1 MKTYRR
7 VLKYIGR
14 HKLYVALALLSSLFG
29 VALQIYVP
37 LVIGYAI
44 DYIVG
49 EGTVDFY
56 MLGKYALIM
65 LAAAVG
71 SALFNRLMLVA
82 TNKLSYLVAADL
94 RKEAFDKLNAVEVS
108 FIDSHSHGDILSRIV
123 NDAEQLCDGLLQ
135 TFSQLFSGVLTIV
148 GTLALMLS
156 IDYKISLAVILLT
169 PLSLVVA
176 YFITRKSHVYAV
188 AQTKSRGVISGFAE
202 EVISGQ
208 KTVKA
213 FGREKASIEKFELLN
228 ADYYRSFYK
237 AQLYAAYI
245 NPSTRFVNGLIF
257 AAVCV
262 IGAFMVLNDGL
273 RIGLLSSLLSY
284 AQQYTKPF
292 NEISGVL
299 AELQSARVAAERLF
313 ALIDVPD
320 EKETGAVAKF
330 HAEGDVKFEGVTFAY
345 NPQTKLLEN
354 LDLDVKQ
361 GQKVAIVGPTG
372 SGKTTLINLLMRFY
386 EVNGGS
392 ISIDGTKITDM
403 TRHAL
408 RANFGMVLQDSWLFT
423 GSVKENIAYG
433 CPDATD
439 EQIVQAAKAARIHE
453 YIEKLSDGY
462 DTLIDMSSM
471 SEGEKQLLC
480 IARVMLM
487 SPPVLI
493 LDEATSSIDTLTEVN
508 VQKAFK
514 QIMLGRT
521 TFIVAHRLSTIRES
535 DMILVMKNGD
545 IIEKGTHEQLLQA
558 KGFYFEL
565 YSSQFENEAALEKR

>member
-1 MKTYRR
+1 MKTFRR
-7 VLKYIGR
+7 VLKYVSM
-14 HKLYVALALLSSLFG
+14 HKGYVFLALLSAIIG
-29 VALQIYVP
+29 VGLQIYVP
-37 LVIGYAI
+37 LVIGYAV

-49 EGTVDFY
+49 ENAVDFL
-56 MLGKYALIM
+56 MLGKYVLIM
-65 LAAAVG
+65 LAATLG
-71 SALFNRLMLVA
+71 SAIFNRLMLIA
-82 TNKLSYLVAADL
+82 TNKLSYYIAADI
-94 RKEAFDKLNAVEVS
+94 RKEAFDKLNAVAVS
-108 FIDSHSHGDILSRIV
+108 YVDSHSHGDILSRIV

-135 TFSQLFSGVLTIV
+135 TFSQLFSGIITII

-169 PLSLVVA
+169 PLSLLVA
-176 YFITRKSHVYAV
+176 YFITRKSHIYAV
-188 AQTKSRGVISGFAE
+188 AQTKSRGVISGYTE
-202 EVISGQ
+202 EMVSGQ

-213 FGREKASIEKFELLN
+213 FGREKDSVNAFEALN
-228 ADYYRSFYK
+228 ADYYKSFYK

-262 IGAFMVLNDGL
+262 IGAFMVINDGL

-299 AELQSARVAAERLF
+299 AELQSARVAGDRLF
-313 ALIDVPD
+313 ELIDEPS
-320 EKETGAVAKF
+320 ETETGSISRF
-330 HAEGDVKFEGVTFAY
+330 NAEGNVSFDDVAFSY
-345 NPQTKLLEN
+345 NPNVKLLQN
-354 LDLDVKQ
+354 LNLDVKQ
-361 GQKVAIVGPTG
+361 GQRVAIVGPTG

-386 EVNGGS
+386 EVNEGG
-392 ISIDGTKITDM
+392 IYIDGVSIKDM

-423 GSVKENIAYG
+423 GTIKQNIAYG

-439 EQIVQAAKAARIHE
+439 EQIINASKAARIHE

-462 DTLIDMSSM
+462 DTVVDMAAM

-480 IARVMLM
+480 IARVMLI

-508 VQKAFK
+508 VQQAFHE
-514 QIMLGRT
+514 IMRGRT
-521 TFIVAHRLSTIRES
+521 TFVVAHRLSTIRES
-535 DMILVMKNGD
+535 DIILVIKNGD
-545 IIEKGTHEQLLQA
+545 IIEKGTQEQLLAA
-558 KGFYFEL
+558 KGFYYEL
-565 YSSQFENEAALEKR
+565 YSSQFENEKGATA